1 MRQKVFPVI
10 HSTTTSRPAGL
21 AAWLR
26 VLVIALLVALA
37 VPAIA
42 MADEGSAGGTATAE
56 QPAATDGSATT
67 DETATP
73 AEQPAATDEQAPPA
87 AEEQQQPVAEEP
99 APATT
104 DPAPAEQ
111 PVAEQPAPQE
121 PQAPPTAS
129 EPAPTAPTPPPAT
142 SGGSTVINIPLPV
155 IDLPE
160 IQLPLPTIPEVL
172 PGEPPAPA
180 DGTAA
185 PAPGVG
191 ELIPVLIA
199 PEAPRPPSIGTIAP
213 TEPPKATIPD
223 VTVPTTATT
232 GSAQATGVVTPFDLG
247 GPPSLTGADPISEAS
262 RTAVD
267 GAAAFAAASV
277 PLRGGL
283 ISLDPSRGAG
293 PSGPVVAGGGSSG
306 GPVVFGAKGATAE
319 IAAPQLVSP
328 AGPAPAQSLLAVL
341 ASYILP
347 GSGPVPAGTVFL
359 LVMLG
364 VILLAAYAPRP
375 GGSERIWLSG
385 LVGPRSGHGL
395 AVRRPG

>member
-232 GSAQATGVVTPFDLG
+232 VSAQATGVVTPFDLG

-293 PSGPVVAGGGSSG
+293 AVGSGGGGWRLVGWAGGVRCEGCDGGDRGAAVGVAGGSG
-306 GPVVFGAKGATAE
+306 AGAEPACGVGV
-319 IAAPQLVSP
+319 LHP
-328 AGPAPAQSLLAVL
+328 AGQW
-341 ASYILP
+341 
-347 GSGPVPAGTVFL
+347 SGAGGD
-359 LVMLG
+359 G
-364 VILLAAYAPRP
+364 V
-375 GGSERIWLSG
+375 
-385 LVGPRSGHGL
+385 LVGDARGDPVGGVC
-395 AVRRPG
+395 AAAGWF